1 MKDCYLDMDELLAQ
15 KIWRDSDGNYLPIE
29 DIPNRRVFAIEK
41 QLKKAVES
49 GASEHVR
56 KWYVAF
62 AEEAELRRSMMK

>member
-1 MKDCYLDMDELLAQ
+1 MNIPNYDALLKQ
-15 KIWRDSDGNYLPIE
+15 KIWIDDDGSSVPIW

-56 KWYVAF
+56 KWYVVF